1 MESYTLQQPK
11 YTDTDGQEYEYSPP
25 SSICSIRRYEIAR
38 CMRERMTAAI
48 DLMDTPEGFE
58 LWKRER
64 FSFWATLA
72 QSIPTQFK

>member
-1 MESYTLQQPK
+1 MEPYTLQQPK
-11 YTDTDGQEYEYSPP
+11 YIGADGREYEYCPP

-38 CMRERMTAAI
+38 CMRERMNAAI
-48 DLMDTPEGFE
+48 DLMDTPDGFK